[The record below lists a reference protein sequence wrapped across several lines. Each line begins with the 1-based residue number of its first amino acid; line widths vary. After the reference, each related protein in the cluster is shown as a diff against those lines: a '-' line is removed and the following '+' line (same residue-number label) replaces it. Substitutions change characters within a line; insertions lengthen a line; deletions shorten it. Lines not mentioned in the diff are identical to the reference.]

1 MENKQEKNVN
11 ALTFDNL
18 RSLSTLLS
26 GNEFNAF
33 VGGINK
39 ARKALDTY
47 CKALKDREKAFSQTI
62 EQPTEQ
68 EVKQVMKY
76 KFFKGYGKD
85 D

>member
-18 RSLSTLLS
+18 RLLSALLS
-26 GNEFNAF
+26 GSEFNAF

-47 CKALKDREKAFSQTI
+47 CKSLKDRERTFSQTV
-62 EQPTEQ
+62 EQSVE
-68 EVKQVMKY
+68 EVKQDSKSAQP
-76 KFFKGYGKD
+76 KAN
-85 D
+85 